1 MGQELI
7 LLYRK
12 LIGCSIEFI
21 ADEIATTVKPVLSQS
36 PTISYRI
43 KSQDTLAKKMIK
55 KKYFFFIVGFFFF
68 CVFFFSSANEA
79 YLVLKALTKSFRGF
93 LDHDYI
99 ANPKTRPDKPHLDGK
114 SLKLLQFIAYKNNV
128 PFEIQ
133 ITTFEWNES
142 NELLH
147 DEYHREKYPI
157 IDHSD

>member
-1 MGQELI
+1 MI
-7 LLYRK
+7 LVK
-12 LIGCSIEFI
+12 TESIIDIDDVYAF
-21 ADEIATTVKPVLSQS
+21 
-36 PTISYRI
+36 RI
-43 KSQDTLAKKMIK
+43 L
-55 KKYFFFIVGFFFF
+55 V
-68 CVFFFSSANEA
+68 SSANEA